1 MTRLH
6 HCSLTLLALTGC
18 VADDDTPEDTA
29 TAAVTATASVTDDAY
44 VSSQFADD
52 AHNTQTFLALG
63 TAAPNL
69 HHVYVK
75 VAVAGIPA
83 GATQIQAA
91 LTVTPQISAANT
103 IVAHCGSSSWTGA
116 TLTWNNQPGFTAAAL
131 SSVAAET
138 AGSPL
143 RFDVSAC
150 VTGNGTFTVVLDE
163 PTGGVVKLDST
174 RGARPPA
181 IAVSFTPA
189 TTCTSFDPGT
199 LVPCGN
205 KRWEGASPSLNG
217 VDVADLQAFEAMQGA
232 QLGVVHFFRTPGS
245 NLWGTA
251 GGFQEQTY
259 LNTAAPVASPRHLYI
274 GYRPNGDWSLFDGL
288 GGDDAATIAR
298 IHADAQRTVAL
309 FNQAHRKL
317 WINAVNHEAERYVTG
332 CGGNNASNPHNTVA
346 AYHAAWRTTV
356 AIFDAEFAAAG
367 LPTNHASAGYPVV
380 WAINTQNIVKAT
392 STATCKDAAG
402 NGLAN
407 FRQVMLALVPRTT
420 AGAPLVQWFGWNPYT
435 TGSGRAL
442 ADVMDDGYNF
452 LVASAPADVKA
463 LPWHFGEFGY
473 LGDTPIITAAK
484 ATPQFND
491 IAAKMTAG
499 RWPNVRLMLYFD
511 AVPAQDPATIGF
523 GAAFRTYATSSTM
536 LR

>member
-1 MTRLH
+1 MSRLH
-6 HCSLTLLALTGC
+6 ISLTLVALTGC
-18 VADDDTPEDTA
+18 VADDDALDTDAA
-29 TAAVTATASVTDDAY
+29 TSAVSATASVTDDAY

-52 AHNTQTFLALG
+52 AHATQPYLSLG
-63 TAAPNL
+63 TATANQ

-83 GATQIQAA
+83 GATQIHSI
-91 LTVTPQISAANT
+91 LTVTPQVSAANT
-103 IVAHCGSSSWTGA
+103 IVAHCGSSAWTGA
-116 TLTWNNQPGFTAAAL
+116 TLTWNNQPGFTAATVA
-131 SSVAAET
+131 SVAAET

-150 VTGNGTFTVVLDE
+150 VAGNGTFTVVLDE
-163 PTGGVVKLDST
+163 PTGGIVKLDSS
-174 RGARPPA
+174 RGTHPPA
-181 IAVSFTPA
+181 IATTFTAP
-189 TTCTSFDPGT
+189 TCSGFDPGT

-217 VDVADLQAFEAMQGA
+217 VDVGDLQAFEAMQGA

-245 NLWGTA
+245 NLWGSA
-251 GGFQEQTY
+251 NSFQEQTY

-274 GYRPNGDWSLFDGL
+274 GYRPNADWSLFDGL
-288 GGDDAATIAR
+288 GSDDAATIAR
-298 IHADAQRTVAL
+298 MHADAQRTVTL
-309 FNQAHRKL
+309 FNQAHRKI

-332 CGGNNASNPHNTVA
+332 CGGNNDGNPHNTIA
-346 AYHAAWRTTV
+346 AYHAAWRNTI

-367 LPTNHASAGYPVV
+367 LPTNHASPGYPVV

-392 STATCKDAAG
+392 NPATCKNAAG
-402 NGLAN
+402 AGLTS
-407 FRQVMLALVPRTT
+407 FRQVMLALVPRSP

-435 TGSGRAL
+435 SGGGRAL

-452 LVASAPADVKA
+452 LVANAPADVVA

-473 LGDTPIITAAK
+473 LGDSPIITAAQ

-511 AVPAQDPATIGF
+511 AVAAQDPATIGF
-523 GAAFRTYATSSTM
+523 AGAFRTYATSSTM

>member
-1 MTRLH
+1 MRSTPA
-6 HCSLTLLALTGC
+6 LLALTLTTGC
-18 VADDDTPEDTA
+18 VADDSPDA
-29 TAAVTATASVTDDAY
+29 TAELTADATATASVTDDAY
-44 VSSQFADD
+44 VASQFADD
-52 AHNTQTFLALG
+52 VHDTQAFLAIG

-69 HHVYVK
+69 HHVYLK
-75 VAVAGIPA
+75 LAVAGIPA
-83 GATQIQAA
+83 GATQLHATLA
-91 LTVTPQISAANT
+91 LTPQSSAANT
-103 IVAHCGSSSWTGA
+103 INAHCGPSSWSGA
-116 TLTWNNQPGFTAAAL
+116 TLTWNNQPGFAAPIV

-138 AGSPL
+138 ANTPL
-143 RFDVSAC
+143 QLDVSAC
-150 VTGNGTFTVVLDE
+150 VTGNGTFTVVLDQ
-163 PTGGVVKLDST
+163 PAGGVVKLNSS
-174 RGARPPA
+174 RSAAPPS

-189 TTCTSFDPGT
+189 ACAGFDPAT
-199 LVPCGN
+199 LLPCATR
-205 KRWEGASPSLNG
+205 RWEGASPSLDG
-217 VDVADLQAFEAMQGA
+217 VDVQDLQAFEAMQGA

-245 NLWGTA
+245 DLWGPA
-251 GGFQEQTY
+251 SGFQEKTY

-274 GYRPNGDWSLFDGL
+274 GYRPNADWSLFDGV
-288 GGDDAATIAR
+288 GSDDAATIAR
-298 IHADAQRTVAL
+298 IRSDARRTIAL

-346 AYHAAWRTTV
+346 TYHAAWRNV
-356 AIFDAEFAAAG
+356 IALFNAEFAAAG
-367 LPTNHASAGYPVV
+367 LSTTPGNANYPVV

-392 STATCKDAAG
+392 NPATCKDAAG
-402 NGLAN
+402 NGLSN
-407 FRQVMLALVPRTT
+407 FRQVMLALAPRSTT
-420 AGAPLVQWFGWNPYT
+420 GALVVQWFGWNPYT

-452 LVASAPADVKA
+452 LVASAPADLKA

-523 GAAFRTYATSSTM
+523 AAAFKTYATSATM